1 MKKAGLFALLSTA
14 LSLAAVVGWQ
24 SSARADGEG
33 PLAQWMESNL
43 QAAVEA
49 NDLPKLAAGLEKAAT
64 FAPDPSWNQGETS
77 WEKIAKDGAA
87 KAKAGDLAGARASCK
102 ACHSA
107 WRKKYKAQ
115 FAQRPL
121 PH

>member
-1 MKKAGLFALLSTA
+1 MKKLGLIALVSATISVFGVA
-14 LSLAAVVGWQ
+14 GWQ
-24 SSARADGEG
+24 SSAQADGDG
-33 PLAQWMESNL
+33 PLAEWMESNL
-43 QAAVEA
+43 QSAVEA
-49 NDLPKLAAGLEKAAT
+49 GDLAKIATGLEKAAA

-87 KAKAGDLAGARASCK
+87 KAKAGDLAGAKASCK
-102 ACHSA
+102 GCHTA

-121 PH
+121 PR

>member
-1 MKKAGLFALLSTA
+1 MKKLGLVALVSTA
-14 LSLAAVVGWQ
+14 ISTFAVLGWQ
-24 SSARADGEG
+24 SAAQADEDG
-33 PLAQWMESNL
+33 PLAHWMETNL

-49 NDLPKLAAGLEKAAT
+49 GDLAKLATGLEKAAT

-87 KAKAGDLAGARASCK
+87 KAKAGDLAGAKASCK
-102 ACHSA
+102 GCHTA

-121 PH
+121 PR